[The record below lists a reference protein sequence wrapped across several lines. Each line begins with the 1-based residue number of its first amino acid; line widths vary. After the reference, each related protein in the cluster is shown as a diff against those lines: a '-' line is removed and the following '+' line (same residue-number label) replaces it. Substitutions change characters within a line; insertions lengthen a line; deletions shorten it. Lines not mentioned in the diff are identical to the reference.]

1 MKEKLEKLSK
11 TNDSFQK
18 DSLQNEL
25 YDLAISY
32 SILLNIFLFKIIANN
47 ANNPQDAGRA
57 NCAFDEMMQSLK
69 TGDVNNIRRIQ
80 HENEDL
86 LKKNG
91 TGLGDAFSAGIC

>member
-1 MKEKLEKLSK
+1 M
-11 TNDSFQK
+11 
-18 DSLQNEL
+18 
-25 YDLAISY
+25 AISY